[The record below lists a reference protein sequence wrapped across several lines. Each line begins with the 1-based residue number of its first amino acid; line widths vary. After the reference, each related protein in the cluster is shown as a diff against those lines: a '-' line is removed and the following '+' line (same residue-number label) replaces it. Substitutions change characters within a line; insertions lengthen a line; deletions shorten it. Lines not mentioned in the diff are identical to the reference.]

1 MIGRFIGKRLAKKA
15 VKKASKRV
23 GKQVGK
29 KVGKKAMSAAQKG
42 ALAKAVKA
50 SALARRKIGSKVSKV
65 KKKIGNSLVKGPVK
79 KNYGMSKAQNRTMA
93 QLKTANKVAATAA
106 IASVAVAG
114 SAVGAKAGIAKVK
127 QVRKDRNID
136 TSIPM
141 IERFRRDG
149 FENGLTKAEK
159 DGLIALN
166 GSKQEAIAKKK
177 QELKLEQEFMRRL
190 YPLLGGKQPTSRTP
204 GRFNP
209 TGPNEKRV
217 LRTMTFDV

>member
-1 MIGRFIGKRLAKKA
+1 MIGRLIGKRLAKKA

-127 QVRKDRNID
+127 QVRRDRNID
-136 TSIPM
+136 TSISM
-141 IERFRRDG
+141 IERFNKKG
-149 FENGLTKAEK
+149 WGGLTKAEQ
-159 DGLIALN
+159 DGMLSLH
-166 GSKQEAIAKKK
+166 GSKQKAIAKQK
-177 QELKLEQEFMRRL
+177 QQLKLDQEFMRRL
-190 YPLLGGKQPTSRTP
+190 NPLLGGKQPTSRTP

-217 LRTMTFDV
+217 LRTMKFVV